1 MKKFFLLLLVIPFA
15 LSASAQKDALEFN
28 DIIVGEQ
35 TKIGQKLIDFNYAV
49 EAGTDTDLPL
59 KLTLEQIKVS
69 LAEVEKISWQDGAA
83 LKKSAIELFKF
94 YQSIVSNEYV
104 EMVNIIEKPE
114 LSEADIT
121 RVNELMASI
130 TEREAK
136 LDAEFAAQQEAF
148 AKLNNFTLTEN
159 ELQDELDG
167 LGE

>member
-1 MKKFFLLLLVIPFA
+1 MKNLLLLLLVIPFF
-15 LSASAQKDALEFN
+15 ASAQKDALEFN

-69 LAEVEKISWQDGAA
+69 LAEVEKVSWQDGAA

-104 EMVNIIEKPE
+104 EMVNIIEKPD
-114 LSEADIT
+114 LTEADIT
-121 RVNELMASI
+121 RVDALMASI
-130 TEREAK
+130 TEREGK